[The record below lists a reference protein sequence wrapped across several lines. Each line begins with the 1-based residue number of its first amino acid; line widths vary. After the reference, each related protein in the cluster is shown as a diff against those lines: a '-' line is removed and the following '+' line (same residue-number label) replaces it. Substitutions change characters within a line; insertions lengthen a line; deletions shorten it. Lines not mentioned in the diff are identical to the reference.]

1 MSLRKWIYAFE
12 EGDVSMK
19 PLLGGKGANLA
30 DMTRAGLPVPP
41 GFTITTDAC
50 RAFYEKGEKLPD
62 GLPEQL
68 RTAVAELERRTG
80 RAFGGIDRPLLVS
93 VRSGA
98 VTSMP
103 GMMDTI
109 LNVGLNDATVEG
121 LAAETG
127 NPRFARDCYRRLIE
141 MFGNVVFGIEA
152 RAFDRAKEEVKLRYR
167 VHEDTGIPEEGLREL
182 VERYRTLIR
191 EKTRR
196 DFPQNAHE
204 QLLLAVEAVF
214 RSWNNPRAI
223 VYRKA
228 HRIPD
233 DQGTAVNIQAMVF
246 GNLGDDSGTGVVF
259 TRDPSTG
266 LRALF
271 GEYLPNAQGEDVVA
285 GIRTPMPIAR
295 LKTDFPDVYAQLVRL
310 AEQLERRYRDMQDVE
325 FTVERGRLYLLQTRS
340 GKRTARAAV
349 RIAADLV
356 REGLISKEEALMRIE
371 PSHLDGLLHRSI
383 DENGPL
389 DVVAEGLPA
398 SPGAASGRIAFD
410 ADTAVERSKT
420 GEPVLLVRPE
430 TTPDDIHGVIAAE
443 GVLTTR
449 GGMTSHAAV
458 VARGMGKPCVCGCE
472 SVRIDERERVLVA
485 GGRIFREGDWLS
497 IDGSTGRVI
506 AGRVS
511 LKEPELSEE
520 LELLLSWADEVKRL
534 SVRANAD
541 TPEDAARAR
550 RFGAEGIGL
559 CRTEHMFL
567 SPERLP
573 VVRSMILD
581 EGKRREEALARLLEL
596 QQSDFEAIFEA
607 MDGLPVTV
615 RLLDPPLHE
624 FLPDL
629 ETLLLRR
636 QRLDFTADGADG
648 ADAEPE
654 REELDRLI
662 RAVRQHRE
670 SNPMLGLRGCRLGV
684 VRPDIYEM
692 QVRAIFRAAKA
703 CSARGVDVRPEIM
716 VPLVGIPGEL
726 RFFREMIDR
735 IAGEELGESRGRP
748 PYRVGT
754 MIEVPRAALV
764 ADAIAEY
771 ADFFSF
777 GTNDLTQMTFGFSR
791 DDAENK
797 FLGAYLERGLLTDNP
812 FQTLD
817 ADGVG
822 RLVRFAVERSKAV
835 RPDLKT
841 SICGEH
847 GGDPNSIRFCHN
859 AGLDAVSCSPY
870 RVPLARVAAAQAAI
884 EAGRKVETKS

>member
-1 MSLRKWIYAFE
+1 MSSRKWIFAFE
-12 EGDVSMK
+12 EGDASMK

-30 DMTRAGLPVPP
+30 DMMRGGLPVPP

-50 RAFYEKGEKLPD
+50 RVFYEKGETWPD
-62 GLPEQL
+62 GLQEQL
-68 RTAVAELERRTG
+68 RSAVADLESRTG
-80 RAFGGIDRPLLVS
+80 RAFGGADRPLLVS

-109 LNVGLNDATVEG
+109 LNVGLNDVTVEG

-141 MFGNVVFGIEA
+141 MFGNVVFGVDA
-152 RAFDRAKEEVKLRYR
+152 RAFERVKEETKNRYR
-167 VHEDTGIPEEGLREL
+167 TREDVDLPEDGLKEL
-182 VERYRTLIR
+182 TERYRALIL
-191 EKTRR
+191 EKTGR
-196 DFPQNAHE
+196 DFPQNAFE

-233 DQGTAVNIQAMVF
+233 DQGTAVNVQAMVF
-246 GNLGDDSGTGVVF
+246 GNLGNDSGTGVVF

-266 LRALF
+266 LRGLF

-285 GIRTPMPIAR
+285 GVRTPMPIAR
-295 LKTDFPDVYAQLVRL
+295 LKTDLPDAYAQLVRV

-349 RIAADLV
+349 RIAVDLV

-371 PSHLDGLLHRSI
+371 PSHLDSLLHRSI
-383 DENGPL
+383 EENGPL
-389 DVVAEGLPA
+389 DAIAAGLPA

-410 ADTAVERSKT
+410 ADTAVEWSKT

-472 SVRIDERERVLVA
+472 SVRIDERERTLTA
-485 GGRIFREGDWLS
+485 GNRVFREGDWLS

-534 SVRANAD
+534 SIRANAD

-581 EGKRREEALARLLEL
+581 EGKRREESLARLLEL

-624 FLPDL
+624 FMPDL

-636 QRLDFTADGADG
+636 QRLDYDTDGADDAG
-648 ADAEPE
+648 AEPE

-684 VRPDIYEM
+684 IRPDIYEM

-726 RFFREMIDR
+726 RLFRDMIDR
-735 IAGEELGESRGRP
+735 IAGEELGEAFGRL

-822 RLVRFAVERSKAV
+822 RLVRLAVERGKAS

-841 SICGEH
+841 SVCGEH
-847 GGDPNSIRFCHN
+847 GGDPDSIRFCHN

-884 EAGRKVETKS
+884 EAGRKR